1 MTNVKELT
9 VNSDNIF
16 YRWNEHYKVV
26 EAVDAVS
33 GEVLAIQEDFH
44 EEHILNPDRM
54 LKVTLDGKEMLIQKG
69 MTISTYIA
77 PRLNYSKPV
86 ADIVLQRVS
95 EGMTMKKACVGLGV
109 STATV
114 LNWCD
119 KIPSFGEALNKA
131 RLVRA
136 EGVQD
141 TILETAEELSSGNL
155 TKGEMEGKV
164 KAAELLKW
172 SAEKDSPNRFGNKKD
187 SGNSGATVIQI
198 ITGVTRDETVTVEV
212 VNDKENT

>member
-1 MTNVKELT
+1 
-9 VNSDNIF
+9 
-16 YRWNEHYKVV
+16 V
-26 EAVDAVS
+26 EAVDALS
-33 GEVLAIQEDFH
+33 GEVLAIQQDFH

-54 LKVTLDGKEMLIQKG
+54 LKVTLDGREMLIQKG

-77 PRLNYSKPV
+77 PRLNYSKPI

-95 EGMTMKKACVGLGV
+95 EGMTMKKACAGLNV
-109 STATV
+109 SPSTV

-141 TILETAEELSSGNL
+141 TIIETAEELATGNL

-187 SGNSGATVIQI
+187 SGNNGATVIQI
-198 ITGVTRDETVTVEV
+198 ITGVTRDESVTVEV
-212 VNDKENT
+212 VNDKENS